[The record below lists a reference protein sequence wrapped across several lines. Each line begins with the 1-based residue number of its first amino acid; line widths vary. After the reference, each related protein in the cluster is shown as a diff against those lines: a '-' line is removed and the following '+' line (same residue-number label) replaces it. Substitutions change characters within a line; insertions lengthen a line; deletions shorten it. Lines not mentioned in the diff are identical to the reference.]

1 MEQKSNTNESFFYTY
16 SSKDNAEIEEIRKKY
31 LPQSE
36 SEFEELKRLD
46 GIVQKAGIN
55 EALTAGIGGMT
66 FFGLGMCLSM
76 QIISSGMV
84 AIILGVLFSIIG
96 STGMII
102 AYPTYRKIMNIKKQD
117 LTPRILELASKLSE
131 KRIN

>member
-96 STGMII
+96 STGVII

-117 LTPRILELASKLSE
+117 LTPRILELTSKLSE